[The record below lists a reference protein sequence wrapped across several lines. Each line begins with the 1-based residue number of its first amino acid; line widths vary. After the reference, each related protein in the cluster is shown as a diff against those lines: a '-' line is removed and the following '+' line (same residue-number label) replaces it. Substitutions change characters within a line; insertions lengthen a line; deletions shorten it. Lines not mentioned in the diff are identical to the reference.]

1 MNPNDMPGSAG
12 DAQRLEAATEWM
24 LRLRDDTASEQEI
37 VRWVQWCEADP
48 RNQQAFDRVRGFWQ
62 VSGALAQEVVN
73 GDLVAA
79 TAGTRPAERSSA
91 PQEAGRRPRARWSG
105 YRRPLALAAANALVI
120 FTLVAAASFLY
131 VRRHS
136 AGDDDL
142 VAAASEAVHEAE
154 LSDGSKMELAAK
166 SVVAVHYSEARRAIE
181 LREGEAYFTV
191 APNKERPFVVAAGN
205 VRVRAV
211 GTAFNVRQSGG
222 RAVITV
228 TKGKVDVY
236 RIDPGVDDSATAGG
250 STRQQSHL
258 IRVAA
263 GEQVSWDE
271 PGAQDP
277 VVAAVDPAVALGW
290 REGRLAYDNEPLG
303 SVIADYNRYSRR
315 QVVIDSDTVRNLR
328 FSGTLLT
335 GSTREWLRAL
345 PGEFPVQVRDH
356 DGVDVIEP
364 LPRQPS

>member
-1 MNPNDMPGSAG
+1 MSPEEKPGGAG
-12 DAQRLEAATEWM
+12 DAQRLETATDWM
-24 LRLRDDTASEQEI
+24 LRLRDDTASEHEI
-37 VRWVQWCEADP
+37 VRWVQWCEADS
-48 RNQQAFDRVRGFWQ
+48 RNQQAFDRVRDLWQ
-62 VSGALAQEVVN
+62 VSGALGHEVVD
-73 GDLVAA
+73 GDLLEVEAA
-79 TAGTRPAERSSA
+79 A
-91 PQEAGRRPRARWSG
+91 RRPDGFGRLARKAG
-105 YRRPLALAAANALVI
+105 YRLRASWAGYRHPLLLAAANILVMLM
-120 FTLVAAASFLY
+120 LVAAASALY
-131 VRRHS
+131 VRRHQ

-142 VAAASEAVHEAE
+142 VAAASEPVHEAE

-166 SVVAVHYSEARRAIE
+166 SVVAVHYSEARRGIE

-236 RIDPGVDDSATAGG
+236 RVDPGADDTAGG
-250 STRQQSHL
+250 EAHP
-258 IRVAA
+258 IRIAA
-263 GEQVSWDE
+263 GGQVSWDG

-277 VVAAVDPAVALGW
+277 VVAAVDPAVALSW

-315 QVVIDSDTVRNLR
+315 QVVIDSEAVKGLR

-345 PGEFPVQVRDH
+345 PDEFPVQVRQRD
-356 DGVDVIEP
+356 DVDVIEP
-364 LPRQPS
+364 LPHKPS